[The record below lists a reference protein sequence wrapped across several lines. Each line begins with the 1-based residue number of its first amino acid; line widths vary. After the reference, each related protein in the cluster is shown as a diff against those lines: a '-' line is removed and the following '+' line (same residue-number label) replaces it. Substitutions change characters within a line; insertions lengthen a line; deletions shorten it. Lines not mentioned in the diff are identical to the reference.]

1 MSNLKFK
8 LKQLLERHDRAKL
21 KHLRGRHNQLDHAW
35 NRGMGG
41 GAEISSSDYR
51 EIVKQTDIKIANGE
65 ISQQEGKLLIDSI
78 RKKANARYDALIG
91 ASRGMGRNPRRRR
104 ASIQLLDSRL
114 NTGQRRDTA
123 WNRLDGFAQPQ
134 PLNINLTPTTTVPV
148 TSAPVSP
155 VITGNNI
162 LAPFTNNLQ
171 LNIPGRIVNP
181 YAALAAI
188 HDATYDTQAADYA
201 RFKPQ
206 RTRVTKT
213 LSRLPFIRRQI
224 SEAQDSTQADRDGAE
239 TASKI
244 VKSMSFRRSGNIGF
258 LTGEINQ
265 LIKQYDSLANGMFKN
280 SNFVKNQ
287 LVALQQRITA
297 KKAELYAEQNAL
309 AAETRDNFKADTPS
323 VIATPTITN
332 LNSEQQAQVRS
343 ALNKISAM
351 MDASQLRT
359 SHGGPLQFEVK
370 GEHLGPNGPLAL
382 HRANIVRD
390 PTTNEIDWTQS
401 GSEIIINLDAVDQA
415 TIESSVVHEFG
426 HVLQTQAANDFINDH
441 ADYIYNRLAGEPLR
455 FADDGTAFYEDLFTR
470 TYSGAIGNNNSLR
483 PLAGMP
489 FEAVNQIARAR
500 GLGTAFPMEALSTGL
515 EQYIMDPHG
524 LMINDP
530 DLFMHMESLLTGKS
544 AAQRTAKRIA
554 DDAAAAAGATP
565 ATPTVPPGGGTTP
578 VLPGGG
584 TATVKHPAFDG
595 TTNVNGISY
604 TKADL
609 SHPFTA
615 PMVDVT
621 DASGTVIGQRRAVPY
636 IDEVDPASLH
646 TDLSGNPALV
656 NRLGNLQR
664 AVDAEYAAAMKSTGE
679 QRAIHMMRAARISA
693 RIFQKYPD
701 IRALENALAFASD
714 MEVSNLPAGHPL
726 ESMVNDINN
735 YGSFWLYPFS
745 TDPKGNKTADPI
757 PNEIYQYG
765 VPGFDLIDQ
774 FDIYESIPFINIP
787 SFSGVQLYR
796 DQDSI
801 NQTSF
806 ISDAEISATPLT
818 GTPPASTSIT
828 TPLNPGMITPP
839 VTPGTPVTPA
849 TIPLNP
855 GMITPTTTPKTTPLS
870 TINSTEMIDRYVGD
884 AQATEFLVSP
894 QFYPTGFGNNVG
906 QYETMSYKRNS
917 GAKATNVKGRRK
929 APYIDEVAFD
939 ALPDSLQNDPVT
951 VAKLSLLQ
959 RRYDAA
965 LANAWAF
972 ARGSGD
978 PAWRLE
984 AARIAAEM
992 FNLYPDARV
1001 LADAQKIMPKVNDFN
1016 VGDTESREL
1025 AKTVADYVNYWS
1037 SPTRYIP
1044 PAPDFGGYIKPASR
1058 VELPMPDSIKK
1069 FGMPGQNL
1077 SPRIQIYDHLTK
1089 NPDTQFKYGQGLP
1102 AGATSVLKDMADGRI
1117 LPQTDSFVQDSEY
1130 DTTDVIKALPVQ
1142 AAARSAGNAAKA
1154 IPDVSDSVKNILS
1167 TRPPVVA
1174 PATPSTTPATTPLTD
1189 TETTPTPKRTRKPKP
1204 ADLVDKI
1211 LPPEPMGTD
1220 EEMLTEGELLQ
1231 GNTFSDK
1238 TPGVAG
1244 REAIAYAPDP
1254 KNIYRVRHRIVDL
1267 GDIKASNL
1275 LSGSVNPD
1283 YDPVLQPRDRERIA
1297 SLAQTNALAKD
1308 LRPNIL
1314 IRDQMQTATGSPII
1328 NADGMVLS
1336 GNGRVMA
1343 LQLIQDDSLYPGRAA
1358 AYREEVLKRA
1368 ESLGIDPAE
1377 IEGMKFP
1384 VVVRELAEDIDSV
1397 TFARDANA
1405 PSSALMSPIEE
1416 ARIDARTVTPE
1427 LIALIDPGDGE
1438 NIDEALQSAAGR
1450 AFTRAFLA
1458 LLPANARPAYLTKD
1472 GALNSNGLIRAK
1484 AAVFAATFN
1493 SAVGDEL
1500 TTSLLDGTGD
1510 MKKIETGLAGALPAL
1525 AKIAAEARKGNINPD
1540 MDPTNDLA
1548 TAIVALGRILRMPGL
1563 QAFGRK
1569 QKVAA
1574 WLNQGDFTI
1583 PEGTEKLTPAARS
1596 LLEYIDTIA
1605 TSPRKLRQ
1613 FFNDLA
1619 QNIEAQKDGTG
1630 QESLFGGLGIAPMD
1644 LNDVVKATIAA
1655 QAPEPASAKPAPATP
1670 APATPAPAATPP
1682 ATTVTNVITP
1692 INSADDIPNETE
1704 LRQQTI
1710 NKTRD
1715 GMDLADL
1722 TDIPG
1727 VAATR
1732 TTPSPNLFPTYN
1744 GPQTP
1749 LENIVLSN
1757 LPVIENDS
1765 AISSTMPLLNGRPV
1779 WTTVKNK
1786 DLPSGVK
1793 FLDDSQTPTYEP
1805 FAFLPDVQYL
1815 FRTERGSTY
1824 AMNGSGQTIRN
1835 RSGKDHKD
1843 PGTGMQSTADAV
1855 YFADD
1860 QTSQAAFGRM
1870 QSGSRALDDANI
1882 PYHYSVLK
1890 KSDGSLILALITDG
1904 DYERYGETLPSGT
1917 IWSQIPVSAHPA
1929 VGSKPIEVKQGK
1941 EAHYGNDI
1949 TEIVQRPG
1957 GPAYDYP
1964 GMAVP
1969 KPNTVS
1975 VPKSASNR
1983 AFPIPTDPLAN
1994 TNRILTDSSSPETNT
2009 PAAVVVGNNGK
2020 EYPDSEVYRASDAFI
2035 KSGSK
2040 YDSELNFVDFDKL
2053 IAEAATPEQAEM
2065 VQDAKEQ
2072 FLKMAQKIK
2081 DIDGYGFE
2089 SRPVTTASA
2098 IKNIEK
2104 YSELVEEMI
2113 DALDEEL
2120 SPKMLEI
2127 IARHVSDVI
2136 KKYGKTYNKEWS
2148 AGKKENNKRP
2158 SRQHALD
2165 ENLSNAT
2172 SGAYGYWSDLTE
2184 QYKRLANP
2192 AESAQS
2198 GSAIN
2203 SAATINPKSPIETI
2217 IRTPKASFDAFDDES
2232 KEEINQLTQQWLN
2245 ASTQEQNI
2253 DILKR
2258 LAQIYSSQ
2266 ALSKNITPTERY
2278 RLYSDTIQFQDA
2290 QIDAIA
2296 KSDLSETEKRK
2307 QTNRVQNNRDTT
2319 LGIQDVILE
2328 SNPEASILPT
2338 DSNETP
2344 IVAPS
2349 LTPDATSIT
2358 SDATSEDANN
2368 AFSDN
2373 PPTPVGQ
2380 RLPLRSIIPNP
2391 QYSFDNFSDAA
2402 KQEISELTQQLAS
2415 SQTQEQ
2421 NIRILDRLEMI
2432 YSQRLFDNVSP
2443 AEKNAL
2449 YNDLIQITDVMPNA
2463 VAASN
2468 MPETVKR
2475 RWLVMINKRRNEYR
2489 EIQSNLAQQL
2499 RLI

>member
-21 KHLRGRHNQLDHAW
+21 KPLRGRHDQLDHAW

-41 GAEISSSDYR
+41 GGSGVDGTISVQEYR
-51 EIVKQTDIKIANGE
+51 SMIQKLDEQVAAGDITQQIADLTRQNLRAKTN
-65 ISQQEGKLLIDSI
+65 Q
-78 RKKANARYDALIG
+78 RYDAITR
-91 ASRGMGRNPRRRR
+91 ASLGMARIPRRRR
-104 ASIQLLDSRL
+104 AATQISNVRQGLFSDDRVF
-114 NTGQRRDTA
+114 
-123 WNRLDGFAQPQ
+123 DGFPQ
-134 PLNINLTPTTTVPV
+134 TQTLNLNLTSTTTVPV

-155 VITGNNI
+155 VLTGNNI

-224 SEAQDSTQADRDGAE
+224 SEAQDSAQADRDGAE

-244 VKSMSFRRSGNIGF
+244 VKSMSFRRTGSIGF

-265 LIKQYDSLANGMFKN
+265 LIKQYDSLATGMFKN

-309 AAETRDNFKADTPS
+309 AAETRDNFKADNPS

-332 LNSEQQAQVRS
+332 LNSEQEAQVRS

-359 SHGGPLQFEVK
+359 SHGGPLQFDVK

-489 FEAVNQIARAR
+489 FEAVNQIARAN

-530 DLFMHMESLLTGKS
+530 DLFMHMHSLLTGKS

-554 DDAAAAAGATP
+554 DDAAAAAGT
-565 ATPTVPPGGGTTP
+565 TPPGPTP
-578 VLPGGG
+578 PGPTPPITPPITPGGA
-584 TATVKHPAFDG
+584 TSTVKHPAFDG

-679 QRAIHMMRAARISA
+679 QRAIHMVRAARISA

-745 TDPKGNKTADPI
+745 TDKKGDKTADPI

-774 FDIYESIPFINIP
+774 FDIYESIPFINVP

-806 ISDAEISATPLT
+806 ISDAEISATPLA

-849 TIPLNP
+849 TTPLNP

-870 TINSTEMIDRYVGD
+870 TINSTEMIDRFVGD

-1044 PAPDFGGYIKPASR
+1044 PAPDFGGYTKPASR

-1089 NPDTQFKYGQGLP
+1089 SPDTQFKYGQGLP

-1154 IPDVSDSVKNILS
+1154 IPDVNDSVKNILS
-1167 TRPPVVA
+1167 TRPPVVV

-1189 TETTPTPKRTRKPKP
+1189 TEATPTPKRTRKPKP

-1211 LPPEPMGTD
+1211 LPPEPPGTD

-1244 REAIAYAPDP
+1244 NESIAYAPDP

-1283 YDPVLQPRDRERIA
+1283 YDPILQPRDRERIA
-1297 SLAQTNALAKD
+1297 SMAQTQTLAKD
-1308 LRPNIL
+1308 LRPVIL

-1343 LQLIQDDSLYPGRAA
+1343 LQLIATDGLYPGRAE

-1384 VVVRELAEDIDSV
+1384 VVVRELAEDVDSV

-1405 PSSALMSPIEE
+1405 PSSARMSPIEE

-1458 LLPANARPAYLTKD
+1458 LLPANERPAYLTKD
-1472 GALNSNGLIRAK
+1472 GSLNSNGLIRAK

-1500 TTSLLDGTGD
+1500 VTALLDGTGD

-1583 PEGTEKLTPAARS
+1583 PDGTEKLTPAARS

-1619 QNIEAQKDGTG
+1619 QNIEAQKSGTG
-1630 QESLFGGLGIAPMD
+1630 QSSLLDTLGIAPMD
-1644 LNDVVKATIAA
+1644 LNDVIKATIAA
-1655 QAPEPASAKPAPATP
+1655 QAPEPAPAKPASTSSSNRATPIPTDPSANTNRILTDSLSPDEDAQSISPDRARRVQKLQNSPFASMYFPGLETSLSEFDTRQLEQLQDYADEMHRVTSSIGGQFFEAAPHMNKIYNVYNDLLQNTNNPATRISIMNDMNKIIEKTIF
-1670 APATPAPAATPP
+1670 AAERTPFYGKNFINNLKNEQTRLNAQKNQEGMSSTPP
-1682 ATTVTNVITP
+1682 
-1692 INSADDIPNETE
+1692 
-1704 LRQQTI
+1704 
-1710 NKTRD
+1710 
-1715 GMDLADL
+1715 
-1722 TDIPG
+1722 
-1727 VAATR
+1727 
-1732 TTPSPNLFPTYN
+1732 
-1744 GPQTP
+1744 
-1749 LENIVLSN
+1749 
-1757 LPVIENDS
+1757 
-1765 AISSTMPLLNGRPV
+1765 
-1779 WTTVKNK
+1779 
-1786 DLPSGVK
+1786 
-1793 FLDDSQTPTYEP
+1793 
-1805 FAFLPDVQYL
+1805 
-1815 FRTERGSTY
+1815 
-1824 AMNGSGQTIRN
+1824 
-1835 RSGKDHKD
+1835 
-1843 PGTGMQSTADAV
+1843 
-1855 YFADD
+1855 
-1860 QTSQAAFGRM
+1860 
-1870 QSGSRALDDANI
+1870 
-1882 PYHYSVLK
+1882 
-1890 KSDGSLILALITDG
+1890 
-1904 DYERYGETLPSGT
+1904 
-1917 IWSQIPVSAHPA
+1917 
-1929 VGSKPIEVKQGK
+1929 
-1941 EAHYGNDI
+1941 
-1949 TEIVQRPG
+1949 
-1957 GPAYDYP
+1957 
-1964 GMAVP
+1964 
-1969 KPNTVS
+1969 
-1975 VPKSASNR
+1975 ASNR
-1983 AFPIPTDPLAN
+1983 AIPIPTDPLAN
-1994 TNRILTDSSSPETNT
+1994 TNRTLTDSSSPEANT
-2009 PAAVVVGNNGK
+2009 PAAVVVGFNGK
-2020 EYPDSEVYRASDAFI
+2020 EYPDSELFIISQEFI
-2035 KSGSK
+2035 KSGG
-2040 YDSELNFVDFDKL
+2040 YGEENFVDFDKL
-2053 IAEAATPEQAEM
+2053 IAEAPSSREAEY
-2065 VQDAKEQ
+2065 VDDAKKQ
-2072 FLKMAQKIK
+2072 FLKMAEKIA
-2081 DIDGYGFE
+2081 DLERVGFDP
-2089 SRPVTTASA
+2089 RPVSTVSA
-2098 IKNIEK
+2098 IKNIEN
-2104 YSELVEEMI
+2104 YSQYIQDM
-2113 DALDEEL
+2113 LDELDEQL
-2120 SPKMLEI
+2120 SPEMKATI
-2127 IARHVSDVI
+2127 CRNASDVI
-2136 KKYGKTYNKEWS
+2136 RKYGEVYNKEWS
-2148 AGKKENNKRP
+2148 AGKKENKKVS
-2158 SRQHALD
+2158 SRQYTLD
-2165 ENLSNAT
+2165 ANLKMAT
-2172 SGAYGYWSDLTE
+2172 TGESRRWARDAR
-2184 QYKRLANP
+2184 QYSEMVNT
-2192 AESAQS
+2192 AESSQDVSDTTSTETTESTTTNASSSATASS
-2198 GSAIN
+2198 GDISN
-2203 SAATINPKSPIETI
+2203 TFSD
-2217 IRTPKASFDAFDDES
+2217 TPSTV
-2232 KEEINQLTQQWLN
+2232 INQRPPIQ
-2245 ASTQEQNI
+2245 A
-2253 DILKR
+2253 IL
-2258 LAQIYSSQ
+2258 
-2266 ALSKNITPTERY
+2266 
-2278 RLYSDTIQFQDA
+2278 
-2290 QIDAIA
+2290 
-2296 KSDLSETEKRK
+2296 
-2307 QTNRVQNNRDTT
+2307 
-2319 LGIQDVILE
+2319 
-2328 SNPEASILPT
+2328 
-2338 DSNETP
+2338 
-2344 IVAPS
+2344 
-2349 LTPDATSIT
+2349 
-2358 SDATSEDANN
+2358 
-2368 AFSDN
+2368 
-2373 PPTPVGQ
+2373 
-2380 RLPLRSIIPNP
+2380 PNP
-2391 QYSFDNFSDAA
+2391 QATLDNFSDAEKA
-2402 KQEISELTQQLAS
+2402 EITQLTEQWVSSPTKQ
-2415 SQTQEQ
+2415 Q
-2421 NIRILDRLEMI
+2421 NIRILDRLEQI
-2432 YSQRLFDNVSP
+2432 YMQRLFDANMSST
-2443 AEKNAL
+2443 EKYNL
-2449 YNDLIQITDVMPNA
+2449 YGDLIQITDAMPDA
-2463 VAASN
+2463 IADSGL
-2468 MPETVKR
+2468 PETVKR
-2475 RWLVMINKRRNEYR
+2475 RFSYSRRKANAEYR
-2489 EIQSNLAQQL
+2489 ELQANLMQQP

>member
-41 GAEISSSDYR
+41 GAEISSSDFR

-65 ISQQEGKLLIDSI
+65 ISQQEGKLVVDSI
-78 RKKANARYDALIG
+78 RKKVNARYDALIS
-91 ASRGMGRNPRRRR
+91 ASRGMARIPRRRR
-104 ASIQLLDSRL
+104 ASTQLLDSRL

-224 SEAQDSTQADRDGAE
+224 SEAQDSAQADRDGAE

-265 LIKQYDSLANGMFKN
+265 LIKQYDELANGMFRN

-287 LVALQQRITA
+287 LVELQQKITA
-297 KKAELYAEQNAL
+297 KKADLYSEQNAL
-309 AAETRDNFKADTPS
+309 AAETRENFKADTPS

-332 LNSEQQAQVRS
+332 LNREQQSQVRS

-489 FEAVNQIARAR
+489 FEAVNQIARAN

-530 DLFMHMESLLTGKS
+530 DLFMHMHSLLTGKS

-595 TTNVNGISY
+595 TTNANGISY

-646 TDLSGNPALV
+646 TDLSSNPALV

-664 AVDAEYAAAMKSTGE
+664 AVDKEYAAAMKSTGE
-679 QRAIHMMRAARISA
+679 QRAIHMVRAAQISA
-693 RIFQKYPD
+693 KIFQRYPD

-726 ESMVNDINN
+726 ESIVNDINN

-757 PNEIYQYG
+757 PYEIQQYG

-774 FDIYESIPFINIP
+774 FDIYESIPFINVP

-801 NQTSF
+801 NQTPF
-806 ISDAEISATPLT
+806 ITAAEISGTPLT

-849 TIPLNP
+849 TTPLNP

-870 TINSTEMIDRYVGD
+870 TINSTEMIDRFVGD

-1044 PAPDFGGYIKPASR
+1044 PAPDFGGYTKPASR

-1089 NPDTQFKYGQGLP
+1089 SPDTQFKYGQGLP

-1167 TRPPVVA
+1167 TRPPVVV

-1189 TETTPTPKRTRKPKP
+1189 TEATPTPKRTRKPKP

-1238 TPGVAG
+1238 APGVAG
-1244 REAIAYAPDP
+1244 NEAIAYAPDP

-1308 LRPNIL
+1308 LRPVIL
-1314 IRDQMQTATGSPII
+1314 IRDQQQTATGSPII

-1343 LQLIQDDSLYPGRAA
+1343 LQLIQDDSLYPGRAT

-1384 VVVRELAEDIDSV
+1384 VVVRELAEDVDSV

-1405 PSSALMSPIEE
+1405 PSSARMSPIEE

-1450 AFTRAFLA
+1450 AFTRAFLG
-1458 LLPANARPAYLTKD
+1458 LLPANERPAYLTKD
-1472 GALNSNGLIRAK
+1472 GSLNSNGLIRAK

-1500 TTSLLDGTGD
+1500 VTALLDGTGD
-1510 MKKIETGLAGALPAL
+1510 MKKVETGLAGALPAL

-1548 TAIVALGRILRMPGL
+1548 TAIVALGRILRAP
-1563 QAFGRK
+1563 QFSHIGRK
-1569 QKVAA
+1569 GKVSN

-1596 LLEYIDTIA
+1596 LLEHIDTIA

-1630 QESLFGGLGIAPMD
+1630 QSSLLDDLGIAPMS

-1670 APATPAPAATPP
+1670 APATPAPATPAPESATSETSPSATSVLADSYQRLTIPNYTPPKNNEIFVTEEDEENATQIEKDLSNELVEYIENGTSTVSGVISKIDEIIKNPTVSDKFKSTIIHEMSMGINLLKDGTNDSEIDATLDELAKQFSKYYDVTIDTSQSFSDEENSFVPFESIERAQKLLLNESTATPSATPP
-1682 ATTVTNVITP
+1682 
-1692 INSADDIPNETE
+1692 
-1704 LRQQTI
+1704 
-1710 NKTRD
+1710 
-1715 GMDLADL
+1715 
-1722 TDIPG
+1722 
-1727 VAATR
+1727 
-1732 TTPSPNLFPTYN
+1732 
-1744 GPQTP
+1744 
-1749 LENIVLSN
+1749 
-1757 LPVIENDS
+1757 
-1765 AISSTMPLLNGRPV
+1765 
-1779 WTTVKNK
+1779 
-1786 DLPSGVK
+1786 
-1793 FLDDSQTPTYEP
+1793 
-1805 FAFLPDVQYL
+1805 
-1815 FRTERGSTY
+1815 
-1824 AMNGSGQTIRN
+1824 
-1835 RSGKDHKD
+1835 
-1843 PGTGMQSTADAV
+1843 
-1855 YFADD
+1855 
-1860 QTSQAAFGRM
+1860 
-1870 QSGSRALDDANI
+1870 
-1882 PYHYSVLK
+1882 
-1890 KSDGSLILALITDG
+1890 
-1904 DYERYGETLPSGT
+1904 
-1917 IWSQIPVSAHPA
+1917 
-1929 VGSKPIEVKQGK
+1929 
-1941 EAHYGNDI
+1941 
-1949 TEIVQRPG
+1949 
-1957 GPAYDYP
+1957 
-1964 GMAVP
+1964 
-1969 KPNTVS
+1969 
-1975 VPKSASNR
+1975 ASNR
-1983 AFPIPTDPLAN
+1983 AFSIPTDPLAN

-2009 PAAVVVGNNGK
+2009 PQSVVVGSNGK
-2020 EYPDSEVYRASDAFI
+2020 EYPN
-2035 KSGSK
+2035 
-2040 YDSELNFVDFDKL
+2040 SELFQISQEFIRSGGYGEENFVDFDKL
-2053 IAEAATPEQAEM
+2053 IAEAPSSREAEY
-2065 VQDAKEQ
+2065 VDDAKKQ
-2072 FLKMAQKIK
+2072 FLKMAEKVA
-2081 DIDGYGFE
+2081 DLERVGFDP
-2089 SRPVTTASA
+2089 RPVNTVSA

-2104 YSELVEEMI
+2104 YSQHIQEM
-2113 DALDEEL
+2113 LDELDEQL
-2120 SPKMLEI
+2120 SPEMKATI
-2127 IARHVSDVI
+2127 SRNAADVI
-2136 KKYGKTYNKEWS
+2136 ERYGKLYNKEWS
-2148 AGKKENNKRP
+2148 AGKKENQKISKRQLSLDPNLQMATNNATRGWRNDARDYNKMAT
-2158 SRQHALD
+2158 SS
-2165 ENLSNAT
+2165 ESSETTLSNDSSESINTTPNTA
-2172 SGAYGYWSDLTE
+2172 A
-2184 QYKRLANP
+2184 P
-2192 AESAQS
+2192 APEN
-2198 GSAIN
+2198 AIPN
-2203 SAATINPKSPIETI
+2203 TI
-2217 IRTPKASFDAFDDES
+2217 A
-2232 KEEINQLTQQWLN
+2232 
-2245 ASTQEQNI
+2245 
-2253 DILKR
+2253 
-2258 LAQIYSSQ
+2258 
-2266 ALSKNITPTERY
+2266 
-2278 RLYSDTIQFQDA
+2278 
-2290 QIDAIA
+2290 
-2296 KSDLSETEKRK
+2296 
-2307 QTNRVQNNRDTT
+2307 
-2319 LGIQDVILE
+2319 
-2328 SNPEASILPT
+2328 LPT
-2338 DSNETP
+2338 DQETN
-2344 IVAPS
+2344 AP
-2349 LTPDATSIT
+2349 
-2358 SDATSEDANN
+2358 AN
-2368 AFSDN
+2368 N
-2373 PPTPVGQ
+2373 PPTSVGQ
-2380 RLPLRSIIPNP
+2380 RSPLRSIIPNP
-2391 QYSFDNFSDAA
+2391 QSSFDNFSDAA
-2402 KQEISELTQQLAS
+2402 KQEISELTQQLVS
-2415 SQTQEQ
+2415 SQTKEQ

-2432 YSQRLFDNVSP
+2432 YSQRLFDNISP

-2489 EIQSNLAQQL
+2489 EIQSNLVQQP